1 MVKMKEIQISTFKA
15 KCLQIIDEVNR
26 TGKELKI
33 TRHGKPVAII
43 SPVSEEK
50 QRQGFGAAQGTME
63 IKADIVE
70 PVFDASDWEVLN

>member
-1 MVKMKEIQISTFKA
+1 MEEIQISTFKA

-43 SPVSEEK
+43 IPASGESERK
-50 QRQGFGAAQGTME
+50 GFGLAKGTIE
-63 IKADIVE
+63 IRSDIVE
-70 PVFDASDWEVLN
+70 PVLEPSDWEVLN

>member
-1 MVKMKEIQISTFKA
+1 MKEIQISTFKA

-43 SPVSEEK
+43 MPISEENK
-50 QRQGFGAAQGTME
+50 SKGFGLAKGTIE
-63 IKADIVE
+63 IKSDLVE
-70 PVFDASDWEVLN
+70 PAFDPSDWEVLN